1 MFPWKFNLEYDG
13 TFTKL
18 FMHVSS
24 RNMFPTTRNL
34 KIRVH
39 VYRPSPL
46 LWRLINFRLFCSD
59 DCRSWPREEK
69 FWSDDCRSWP
79 HEEKINNHGCWGKH
93 AHIPDNDYWG
103 ICLFHVVWTIFFG
116 AIILMCYTRNIF
128 LFFSSTEHC
137 AWAIISPKEFKSWV
151 TCISFALLYGKTE
164 LSAVKYFAICS

>member
-1 MFPWKFNLEYDG
+1 MLHQFWVKKMFPWKFKLEYSS

-18 FMHVSS
+18 FMHISS

-34 KIRVH
+34 QIRVH
-39 VYRPSPL
+39 VYRPRHCFGDWL
-46 LWRLINFRLFCSD
+46 TFVFFCSD

-103 ICLFHVVWTIFFG
+103 ICLFHVVWTIFFFW
-116 AIILMCYTRNIF
+116 CNY
-128 LFFSSTEHC
+128 SYVVHTEYIC
-137 AWAIISPKEFKSWV
+137 
-151 TCISFALLYGKTE
+151 TCIRHFFHQLN
-164 LSAVKYFAICS
+164 SAHER

>member
-1 MFPWKFNLEYDG
+1 
-13 TFTKL
+13 
-18 FMHVSS
+18 
-24 RNMFPTTRNL
+24 MFPTTINL

-69 FWSDDCRSWP
+69 
-79 HEEKINNHGCWGKH
+79 INNHGCWGQH

-103 ICLFHVVWTIFFG
+103 ICLFHVVWTIFFW

-128 LFFSSTEHC
+128 LLASNILFINWTVRMSDNLPKRVQILGHTH
-137 AWAIISPKEFKSWV
+137 II
-151 TCISFALLYGKTE
+151 CITARLTE